1 MAAELGSSCSRARAG
16 SRRYRWS
23 RASGPLVLFLIVV
36 WLAPAAETLD
46 LTIFRSPKNVFL
58 NTDITLECKVTD
70 FGTPVLDLS
79 NVGVQWLYGSQKK
92 EIYTFNAG
100 AVTARRSAV
109 KISATELQKG
119 DASLHLQN
127 IQLSEAGEYTCVVLV
142 TPDKVEKSSRV
153 VVLGSAYKKVFQE
166 FQSFKSQV

>member
-1 MAAELGSSCSRARAG
+1 MAG
-16 SRRYRWS
+16 
-23 RASGPLVLFLIVV
+23 
-36 WLAPAAETLD
+36 
-46 LTIFRSPKNVFL
+46 RSPRVVPGAWVMEFGRRSKN
-58 NTDITLECKVTD
+58 
-70 FGTPVLDLS
+70 
-79 NVGVQWLYGSQKK
+79 GVQWLYGSQKK